1 MPGSMVNAMP
11 ESAPLDLAVVG
22 NCEVAALIDAR
33 GTIVWMCLPQP
44 DGDPVFNALLRPS
57 LGKSPRGVFAVE
69 LAGLQSASQTYQR
82 NTAIVETLLEADD
95 GSVVRITDFCPR
107 FEARGRVFRPRT
119 LVRTIA
125 PVAGRPR
132 IQLRLTPE
140 QQYGTAAGIAGS
152 GSHHLSFEAR
162 GARYRITTDA
172 SLRQIAE
179 STLTV
184 LDSPLTFVLGPDEPL
199 EESPHALALHWLDE
213 TRHYWQGWARG
224 LAIPFEWQDEVIRAA
239 ITLKLCTVED
249 SGAVLAALTTSIP
262 ESAHSGR
269 NWDYRF
275 CWLRDAYFVVQAL
288 NRLGATRTMEDYLHY
303 IDRVVACAGD
313 AALQPVYRIAGDAA
327 LEEHTV
333 TTLEGF
339 LGMGP
344 VRAGNQAAEQIQHDV
359 YGAVILA
366 LAQLFFDR
374 RLVNPGDERLFRE
387 LEKLGQRALV
397 MFDQPDAGPWEFRG
411 TARAHTYSA
420 AMSWAGCDRLA
431 RIAAH
436 LGLGAE
442 AASWKERADG
452 MRASIL
458 ERAWN
463 AKRGAL
469 VAAMDG
475 TDDLD
480 ASLLLLPELGLIDG
494 RDPRFVATVDTIGRE
509 LREGELLFRYR
520 HDDDFG
526 HPEVAFT
533 VCAFWYVNALAA
545 TGRVEAAR
553 EQFELLLQR
562 RNPLG
567 MLSEDI
573 HPGTGQQWGNYPQ
586 TYSMVG
592 IVACALRLSRSWDLA
607 S

>member
-1 MPGSMVNAMP
+1 
-11 ESAPLDLAVVG
+11 
-22 NCEVAALIDAR
+22 
-33 GTIVWMCLPQP
+33 
-44 DGDPVFNALLRPS
+44 
-57 LGKSPRGVFAVE
+57 
-69 LAGLQSASQTYQR
+69 
-82 NTAIVETLLEADD
+82 
-95 GSVVRITDFCPR
+95 
-107 FEARGRVFRPRT
+107 
-119 LVRTIA
+119 
-125 PVAGRPR
+125 
-132 IQLRLTPE
+132 
-140 QQYGTAAGIAGS
+140 
-152 GSHHLSFEAR
+152 
-162 GARYRITTDA
+162 
-172 SLRQIAE
+172 
-179 STLTV
+179 
-184 LDSPLTFVLGPDEPL
+184 
-199 EESPHALALHWLDE
+199 
-213 TRHYWQGWARG
+213 
-224 LAIPFEWQDEVIRAA
+224 
-239 ITLKLCTVED
+239 
-249 SGAVLAALTTSIP
+249 
-262 ESAHSGR
+262 
-269 NWDYRF
+269 
-275 CWLRDAYFVVQAL
+275 
-288 NRLGATRTMEDYLHY
+288 
-303 IDRVVACAGD
+303 
-313 AALQPVYRIAGDAA
+313 VYRIAGDAA

-387 LEKLGQRALV
+387 LEKLGKRALA

-431 RIAAH
+431 RIAAR

-442 AASWKERADG
+442 SALWKERAEG
-452 MRASIL
+452 MRAVIL

-463 AKRGAL
+463 PRRGAL

-494 RDPRFVATVDTIGRE
+494 RDARFIATVDTIGRE
-509 LREGELLFRYR
+509 LCEGELLFRYR
-520 HDDDFG
+520 HSDDFG

-553 EQFELLLQR
+553 EHFELLLKR

-573 HPGTGQQWGNYPQ
+573 HPGTGQHWGNYPQ

-592 IVACALRLSRSWDLA
+592 IVGCALRLSQSWDMA